1 MLLVFIKQVVED
13 LLVKE
18 GDAFEIV
25 TRARLKTDNLIDESV
40 RLVGQVGDVLLPLN
54 LLLNVGGIVPNL
66 QLDSVE
72 GGLLDLLETLD
83 GHVNEL
89 FGLFLADL
97 VFKEE
102 TSTLIIHSG
111 LRYISGKG
119 LSDGVVKFST
129 LVDNHAHNHAQV
141 CHICGVFL

>member
-89 FGLFLADL
+89 FGLLLADL

-102 TSTLIIHSG
+102 TSTLYTNCQRMSISCFG
-111 LRYISGKG
+111 RNFSLANYLRLFI
-119 LSDGVVKFST
+119 VVCAT
-129 LVDNHAHNHAQV
+129 
-141 CHICGVFL
+141 

>member
-102 TSTLIIHSG
+102 TSTLYTSCQRMSISCFG
-111 LRYISGKG
+111 RNFSLANYLRLFI
-119 LSDGVVKFST
+119 VVCAT
-129 LVDNHAHNHAQV
+129 
-141 CHICGVFL
+141 